1 MIKIS
6 KEKGLRITCEVC
18 PHHLFLTEEDLP
30 IGYREVRPCLSFSK
44 SDCDALWS
52 NMDYIDCF
60 ATDHGLNYIFKIFF
74 QNKSMSIEEY
84 INNWKNSKNF

>member
-1 MIKIS
+1 MG

-30 IGYREVRPCLSFSK
+30 IGYREVRPCLSFNK

-60 ATDHGLNYIFKIFF
+60 ATDHGLIYIF
-74 QNKSMSIEEY
+74 
-84 INNWKNSKNF
+84 